1 MRKKCRKMKE
11 EQTKENEVNKAD
23 KNETPKKVLV

>member
-1 MRKKCRKMKE
+1 MRKKCRKTKE
-11 EQTKENEVNKAD
+11 EQTTETEVNKAD

>member
-11 EQTKENEVNKAD
+11 QTKETEVNKAD
-23 KNETPKKVLV
+23 KNVTPKNVLV